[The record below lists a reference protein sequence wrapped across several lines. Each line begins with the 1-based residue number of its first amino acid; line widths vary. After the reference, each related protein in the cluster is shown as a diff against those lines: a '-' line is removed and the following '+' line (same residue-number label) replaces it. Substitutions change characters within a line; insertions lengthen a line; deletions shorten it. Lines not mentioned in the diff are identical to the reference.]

1 VMPGPATTQHPC
13 QQPDDDRIAR
23 VRQRLDF
30 RIEPAGLRLYVDG
43 TGYRILVAAPRR
55 KRDLPPL
62 IPHLQ
67 HAADLGAAHGQCND
81 QAEIAATL
89 TGRTIPGCALYLRS
103 PTGAV
108 TLDLDGIVT
117 EPDLPDLRPRYLT
130 GDLLRALDDVFY
142 LAGRIADNT
151 GTLPPPRHPETTR

>member
-1 VMPGPATTQHPC
+1 MPAPDTTQHPG

-23 VRQRLDF
+23 VRQRLTF

-43 TGYRILVAAPRR
+43 TGYRILVAPPRR
-55 KRDLPPL
+55 KRDLPAL

-67 HAADLGAAHGQCND
+67 YAADLGAAHGQCNEK
-81 QAEIAATL
+81 AELAATL
-89 TGRTIPGCALYLRS
+89 TGRTIPGCALYDRG

-108 TLDLDGIVT
+108 TLDLDGTVT
-117 EPDLPDLRPRYLT
+117 EICLPGLRPRYLT

-142 LAGRIADNT
+142 LAGRIADNAET
-151 GTLPPPRHPETTR
+151 TYTLPSVAR